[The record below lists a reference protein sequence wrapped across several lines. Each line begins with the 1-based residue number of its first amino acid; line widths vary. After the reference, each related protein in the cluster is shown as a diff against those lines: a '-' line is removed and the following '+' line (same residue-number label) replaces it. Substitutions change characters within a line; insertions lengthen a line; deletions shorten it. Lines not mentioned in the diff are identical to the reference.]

1 MKVPRRHKHVGRT
14 FFQTRFQQALKKW
27 HDPPKKKCGHAESL
41 HVFNR
46 QHFVRRRWRP
56 PSTDIFRKRPR
67 EPAERPSWR
76 TSKQLFQNSFA
87 NTVFACFCNVFPAL
101 IFSHFLGLI
110 FPPLTQT
117 GKLSVLPWPQIFAVI
132 CPALFAPCPCAG
144 SSFSFRLFSIAFY
157 CISLSLSLCLS
168 LSLSFWFSQF
178 STGAVRGVESW
189 MRSGLLHSADNR
201 PGLESMMAK
210 HGLQLQERS
219 LILQRA
225 ALTKLSLPGCCGWL
239 ARYTLFINSIATRHF

>member
-1 MKVPRRHKHVGRT
+1 M
-14 FFQTRFQQALKKW
+14 TR
-27 HDPPKKKCGHAESL
+27 PTKKKCGHAESL

-110 FPPLTQT
+110 FPPPHPNRQT
-117 GKLSVLPWPQIFAVI
+117 FGLALASIICRYLPCFVCSLPLCWLVFFLSLV
-132 CPALFAPCPCAG
+132 
-144 SSFSFRLFSIAFY
+144 FY
-157 CISLSLSLCLS
+157 CVLLYLPLS
-168 LSLSFWFSQF
+168 LSLSGSLNSLLEPFAASNRGCALGCFTLQITGLDWKAWWQSTVSNCKKEVWFCKGPHSPNCRCLA
-178 STGAVRGVESW
+178 TVV
-189 MRSGLLHSADNR
+189 GLRDIH
-201 PGLESMMAK
+201 
-210 HGLQLQERS
+210 
-219 LILQRA
+219 
-225 ALTKLSLPGCCGWL
+225 C
-239 ARYTLFINSIATRHF
+239 TLFINSIATRHF